1 MIEKMRIK
9 YQRMRFL
16 FLFGKK
22 KSKHSHIYGP
32 FSIIKPNEFIFGRNL
47 SINDYVYINAS
58 GGITLGENVSLSAGS
73 KLIST
78 KLNSLVMSEHINAKI
93 IVGDNVQVG
102 AGAIILP
109 GVTITNNVII
119 GAGCIVSKS
128 ITEPGIYVG
137 IPAKKIK

>member
-1 MIEKMRIK
+1 MIEKMLIKFQRI
-9 YQRMRFL
+9 RFL
-16 FLFGKK
+16 FLFGKEK
-22 KSKHSHIYGP
+22 IKSSNIYGP
-32 FSIIKPNEFIFGRNL
+32 FSIIKPDKFIFGRNL

-58 GGITLGENVSLSAGS
+58 GSITLGDNVSLSAGS

-78 KLNSLVMSEHINAKI
+78 KLNSLSMSEHVNAAI
-93 IVGDNVQVG
+93 IIGDNVQIG

-119 GAGCIVSKS
+119 GAGCVVSKN
-128 ITEPGIYVG
+128 ITQSGIYVG